1 MSYQFTIIV
10 PIYNEKEGIQ
20 RLFEKLEDYISV
32 ASRKTNVILVDDGSS
47 DGSRELI
54 KQYCKDRKSVV

>member
-10 PIYNEKEGIQ
+10 PIYNEKEGLD
-20 RLFEKLEDYISV
+20 RLFEKLEDYLKI

-47 DGSRELI
+47 DGSREII
-54 KQYCKDRKSVV
+54 KKYCENHE